1 MIFWKL
7 WTLFVAI
14 LSGLAAAWH
23 FGYVTYV
30 LDNDVTRLSVVIAA
44 VFLGASVWIGVL
56 AVKGKEPTKMLWF
69 IAGSCTKLGLLGT
82 VGGLMI
88 MMSANFSD
96 IGNADVNVIE
106 GVIVAMI
113 SGMGTAMLT
122 TLIGI
127 MAAMLLEMQLVLLGG
142 EDEKGGE

>member
-1 MIFWKL
+1 MTFWKL

-14 LSGLAAAWH
+14 TAGLGASWH
-23 FGYVTYV
+23 FGYVDYV
-30 LDNDVTRLSVVIAA
+30 LANDVTRLSVVIAA
-44 VFLGASVWIGVL
+44 VFLGASTEVCWR
-56 AVKGKEPTKMLWF
+56 AATNRKPTNWLF
-69 IAGSCTKLGLLGT
+69 FVAGSCTKLGLLGT
-82 VGGLMI
+82 VLGLMV

-96 IGNADVNVIE
+96 IGNPDVNVIE
-106 GVIVAMI
+106 GVITAMI

-142 EDEKGGE
+142 EHEEN

>member
-14 LSGLAAAWH
+14 LTGLGAAWYY
-23 FGYVTYV
+23 GYIDYV
-30 LDNDVTRLSVVIAA
+30 LANDVTRLSVVILGL
-44 VFLGASVWIGVL
+44 FLSASAWVGVL
-56 AVKGKEPTKMLWF
+56 AVKGKQPTKMLWF
-69 IAGSCTKLGLLGT
+69 IAGACTKLGLLGT

-96 IGNADVNVIE
+96 IGNPDVNVIE
-106 GVIVAMI
+106 GVITAMI

-127 MAAMLLEMQLVLLGG
+127 MAAMLLEMQLVLLSGDNA
-142 EDEKGGE
+142 EN

>member
-1 MIFWKL
+1 MTFWKL
-7 WTLFVAI
+7 YTLQIAC
-14 LSGLAAAWH
+14 LALLAFAWH
-23 FGYVTYV
+23 YGYVDYV
-30 LDNDVTRLSVVIAA
+30 LANDVTRLSVVIAA
-44 VFLGASVWIGVL
+44 VFISASAYVGVL
-56 AVKGKEPTKMLWF
+56 AGRGKPPTKMLWF

-96 IGNADVNVIE
+96 IGNPDVNVIE
-106 GVIVAMI
+106 GVITAMI

-127 MAAMLLEMQLVLLGG
+127 MAAMMLEMQLVILGG
-142 EDEKGGE
+142 EHD

>member
-1 MIFWKL
+1 MDY
-7 WTLFVAI
+7 I
-14 LSGLAAAWH
+14 LK
-23 FGYVTYV
+23 
-30 LDNDVTRLSVVIAA
+30 NDVTRLSVVIAA
-44 VFLGASVWIGVL
+44 VFLSAAVWVGVL
-56 AVKGKEPTKMLWF
+56 AVKRKQPTAMLWF

-96 IGNADVNVIE
+96 IGNPDVNVIE
-106 GVIVAMI
+106 GVITAMI

-142 EDEKGGE
+142 EHEEN